1 MPKKS
6 GITEKHFTSLSD
18 VAGSVSTLSV
28 YGRLVRNS
36 DVLPSTSGILH
47 PSGADEPLQLAQ
59 VVGYE
64 DQGRC
69 IRLDE
74 PQVVAMPAPDGPAD
88 GCGWD
93 PTQYVVWKHLS
104 KNWVTVHMQIRSS
117 SLQSVLKSSAA
128 KGGGDQQLSAGQA
141 VQIITDCIPR
151 AGGNN
156 NPIELSNIL
165 QSYGL
170 DKDGVVTFAGWVIGN
185 SDVGVLHYG
194 FRLAGD
200 ALSWLTVATKLIDVA
215 KTIQDKAVPV

>member
-18 VAGSVSTLSV
+18 VAGSLSTLSV

-36 DVLPSTSGILH
+36 DVLPGTSGILH

-93 PTQYVVWKHLS
+93 PT
-104 KNWVTVHMQIRSS
+104 NTSS
-117 SLQSVLKSSAA
+117 GSIS
-128 KGGGDQQLSAGQA
+128 
-141 VQIITDCIPR
+141 R
-151 AGGNN
+151 
-156 NPIELSNIL
+156 
-165 QSYGL
+165 
-170 DKDGVVTFAGWVIGN
+170 
-185 SDVGVLHYG
+185 
-194 FRLAGD
+194 
-200 ALSWLTVATKLIDVA
+200 
-215 KTIQDKAVPV
+215 KTG